1 MHLELLNILTVLATG
16 SPNKKFILYNVEKIS
31 FDKHRQDLYHF
42 ILGRHRYKNLT
53 PLVNTRRTFRALTIS
68 KCSFIAVKFIASNY
82 RAPIVKGK
90 LIIVHVPA

>member
-1 MHLELLNILTVLATG
+1 MLATG
-16 SPNKKFILYNVEKIS
+16 SPKIISYKIDPEQFRKKIL

-68 KCSFIAVKFIASNY
+68 KWSFIAVKFIASNY